1 MNPEVHKLLKL
12 KRHETPGQDYFERFL
27 DEFRDRQRAEM
38 LKRPALSILWERIV
52 GAFPEFHVPRLA
64 YAGVGAV
71 ALLLSGAILATHQ
84 TSVETAPSLALG
96 ARVPTVNLMP
106 SGQGGVRT
114 PASFRSDLP
123 PHYVL
128 EARPVSYESPY
139 SF

>member
-12 KRHETPGQDYFERFL
+12 KRHETPGPDYFERFL

-38 LKRPALSILWERIV
+38 LQRPALSILWERIV
-52 GAFPEFHVPRLA
+52 GAFPDFHVPRLA
-64 YAGVGAV
+64 YAGVGAL
-71 ALLLSGAILATHQ
+71 ALVLSGAILATQ
-84 TSVETAPSLALG
+84 QSGGKAPATFALG
-96 ARVPTVNLMP
+96 AQAPTVNIMP

-114 PASFRSDLP
+114 PGMRSDQPL
-123 PHYVL
+123 HYVL